1 MKNKTVTIY
10 ALWIRK
16 TGQWKLEDSSWN
28 KKQLENEASYMKEE
42 EKYQILITEHL
53 ISIPEK

>member
-1 MKNKTVTIY
+1 MKKEVIIY
-10 ALWIRK
+10 ALWIKK

-42 EKYQILITEHL
+42 ENYQILITNHT

>member
-10 ALWIRK
+10 ALWVRR

-42 EKYQILITEHL
+42 NFQILITNHT
-53 ISIPEK
+53 IPIPEK